1 MKKEQNKIRKIIQ
14 YTYLI
19 IFVLSS
25 IGIVG
30 NIELDEPVT
39 KFQIL
44 MYVTSGLLVFSKII
58 YCKIHYPNKIYYWD
72 FD

>member
-1 MKKEQNKIRKIIQ
+1 MKRNKIRKIIQ

-25 IGIVG
+25 IGIAG

-39 KFQIL
+39 KFQII
-44 MYVTSGLLVFSKII
+44 MYVTSCFCVFGKIV
-58 YCKIHYPNKIYYWD
+58 YCKIYYPNKIYYWD
-72 FD
+72 FK